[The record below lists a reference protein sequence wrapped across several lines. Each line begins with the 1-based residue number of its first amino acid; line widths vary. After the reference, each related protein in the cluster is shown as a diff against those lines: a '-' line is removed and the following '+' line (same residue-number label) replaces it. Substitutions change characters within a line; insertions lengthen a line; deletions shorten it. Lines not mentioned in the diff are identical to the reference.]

1 MEKKQKYNQEV
12 ILYLAKKYGVSTR
25 YVRAS
30 LAPTNKAPFADT
42 IKKDYRDKVSEVNKV
57 LSV

>member
-1 MEKKQKYNQEV
+1 MEKKQKYNQVV
-12 ILYLAKKYGVSTR
+12 IAYLTEKYGVSTR

-30 LAPTNKAPFADT
+30 LDPRNPAPFADT
-42 IKKDYRDKVSEVNKV
+42 IRKDYKKKDEEIKKL